1 MSPEV
6 EFDGPGYEWFRL
18 MPYRSTLEVC
28 LSPEGIVDV
37 TMNAD
42 QEDPEAL
49 YAALDQIFE
58 ARGFSCRTTEE
69 PIQPPQTTIGSSAP
83 DRV

>member
-1 MSPEV
+1 MSPVV
-6 EFDGPGYEWFRL
+6 EYDGDGYEWFRL
-18 MPYRSTLEVC
+18 SPYRSTLEVC

-49 YAALDQIFE
+49 YAALDRIFE
-58 ARGFSCRTTEE
+58 ARGYSCRTTEE
-69 PIQPPQTTIGSSAP
+69 ADPDGQRTTRGM
-83 DRV
+83 